1 MVSVSPLAIEG
12 HRFVRRHR
20 WHALSL
26 SILILVGC
34 GTSAPLQRDRFYA
47 LEPVPSIQAPGDGSA
62 SAILLVNHL
71 AARGF
76 LGGRQIVYRD
86 HRQPLRVERYEELLW
101 EEPVPRALSQ
111 VMVGAIRDAGIFRVV
126 AIPADR
132 ARSDYLLGGEVER
145 FEHRPTEQ
153 PPRVVAVLNLSLV
166 SVRDRHAVWT
176 RRYSGEEIV
185 NATTSDAMAE
195 AFNRLAGRLAREVVG
210 DLRALTEA
218 TAAWN
223 CPDSVAGHRQIDGPS
238 PVHCGR

>member
-12 HRFVRRHR
+12 RRFVRRHR

-26 SILILVGC
+26 AFLVLVGC
-34 GTSAPLQRDRFYA
+34 GSSAPLQRDRFYA
-47 LEPVPSIQAPGDGSA
+47 LEPPPSIQVPGDA
-62 SAILLVNHL
+62 ATPAILLVNHL

-86 HRQPLRVERYEELLW
+86 HRQPLLVERYEELLW

-111 VMVGAIRDAGIFRVV
+111 VMVNAIRNAGLFRVV

-153 PPRVVAVLNLSLV
+153 PPRVVATLNLSLV
-166 SVRDRHAVWT
+166 SAGDRHAVWT

-185 NATTSDAMAE
+185 NATTPDAMAE
-195 AFNRLAGRLAREVVG
+195 AFNRLAGSLAGEVVRDLSAVQSRLKG
-210 DLRALTEA
+210 D
-218 TAAWN
+218 
-223 CPDSVAGHRQIDGPS
+223 
-238 PVHCGR
+238 